1 MKHDRAQTSEDVWQA
16 VQDGA
21 GSLHIVDKK
30 LTVAVLS
37 LIPANGEG
45 KKEQEKK
52 ETDGPSP
59 LHHPRQPLPNSLP
72 NLHLNTAQGK

>member
-1 MKHDRAQTSEDVWQA
+1 MKHDRAQTFEDVWQA

-52 ETDGPSP
+52 EKRNRRCQSSVPSP
-59 LHHPRQPLPNSLP
+59 PTSS
-72 NLHLNTAQGK
+72 

>member
-1 MKHDRAQTSEDVWQA
+1 MKHDRAQTFEDVWQA

-30 LTVAVLS
+30 LTVTVLS

-52 ETDGPSP
+52 EKANRRCQSSLSSPPIPS
-59 LHHPRQPLPNSLP
+59 
-72 NLHLNTAQGK
+72 